1 MLRIHNVSAGY
12 AGTPVL
18 HGVSLHVSVGET
30 VCLLGAN
37 GAGKSTLLQVVS
49 GLIRPFSGELLFDD
63 QDLNRMPTHR
73 IVASGLVQVPEAREL
88 FPSMTVRENLDL
100 GGFALR
106 GRRRAR
112 EVRIRRGQLL
122 ELFPVLGQRLEQK
135 AGTLSGGE
143 QQMLS
148 IARALMAAP
157 RLLILDEPS
166 LGLAPL
172 VVKEIFQT
180 LQNLRENGLTILL
193 VEQNAMAALRISDR
207 AYVLQAGRLLLSGT
221 ADELRANDQFRRAY
235 LGQNHKAGAERSLNS
250 ASLKPEA

>member
-1 MLRIHNVSAGY
+1 MLRIRNVSAGY

-18 HGVSLHVSVGET
+18 HGVSLDVARGET
-30 VCLLGAN
+30 ICLVGAN
-37 GAGKSTLLQVVS
+37 GAGKSTLMQVIS
-49 GLIRPFSGELLFDD
+49 GLIRPFSGQLHFENVDLFT
-63 QDLNRMPTHR
+63 LPPHR

-88 FPSMTVRENLDL
+88 FPSMSVRENLDL
-100 GGFALR
+100 GGFTLR
-106 GRRRAR
+106 GRRRAH
-112 EVRIRRGQLL
+112 EVRIRRGRLL
-122 ELFPVLGQRLEQK
+122 DLFPVLGQRLEQK

-148 IARALMAAP
+148 IARALMAGP

-207 AYVLQAGRLLLSGT
+207 AYVLQAGRMLLSGT
-221 ADELRANDQFRRAY
+221 AEELRANNRFRRAY
-235 LGQNHKAGAERSLNS
+235 LGRVARS
-250 ASLKPEA
+250 